1 MEREDW
7 SDIDFFVIDEFY
19 KLAPQRDDGERSA
32 ALNHAFYRLAKT
44 GAQFY
49 MLGPNI
55 SGITQQNHLRI
66 TLRFIKEPHFHT
78 VATHV
83 HRLRLG
89 EDEFETL
96 IEVCRT
102 LTEPTIIF

>member
-1 MEREDW
+1 MANGAQALNYA
-7 SDIDFFVIDEFY
+7 FY
-19 KLAPQRDDGERSA
+19 K
-32 ALNHAFYRLAKT
+32 LAKT

-55 SGITQQNHLRI
+55 RGLTEQNHLRVE
-66 TLRFIKEPHFHT
+66 LRFIKEPHYHT

-96 IEVCRT
+96 TDLCRT
-102 LTEPTIIF
+102 A